1 MRAAEAELGDLLR
14 NRGIV
19 DAAGHAA
26 LLATR
31 PGPWWLMLL
40 QGVAA
45 WFASL
50 LIMSAVSLPL
60 AGFGTTALVR
70 GVAGV
75 VLCATAIWLFRFD
88 RLFTNQMALAFS
100 LAGQGLLVWALGDRW
115 DLVLD
120 HDRQLAG
127 VGLLVTGAM
136 LLPRASRL
144 HRVVCGLILIFD
156 AGVLIGSGPGAEVLG
171 VVLAAGVAWSCV
183 TRSRWATHP
192 RGGLLGALTL
202 AAGVAALAL
211 PAILRLARGDAWAA
225 AVVGHAGFAG
235 GMAWLAP
242 GAGLVLVALG
252 AYLLR
257 GASQRGRVT
266 GVVVA
271 LLWGLVFHAVPGL
284 IVAATVFLAAFQAS
298 QRTLAAFAL
307 LAAVLYVGEFY
318 YLLDVSLLHKSGLLA
333 LGGAVLLAVRGGLRR
348 LNPGDES

>member
-1 MRAAEAELGDLLR
+1 MRATEAELVDVLR
-14 NRGIV
+14 ERGIV

-26 LLATR
+26 LLARR

-40 QGVAA
+40 QGLGA

-70 GVAGV
+70 GVAGAL
-75 VLCATAIWLFRFD
+75 LCATAIWLFRRD

-115 DLVLD
+115 DLVFD
-120 HDRQLAG
+120 NQRQLAG
-127 VGLLVTGAM
+127 FGVLVTGAM

-156 AGVLIGSGPGAEVLG
+156 VGVLVGTGPGVEALG
-171 VVLAAGVAWSCV
+171 VALAAGVAWSCV
-183 TRSRWATHP
+183 TRPRWTAHP
-192 RGGLLGALTL
+192 RGGLLGALML

-225 AVVGHAGFAG
+225 AFVGHAGFAG
-235 GMAWLAP
+235 GMGWLAT
-242 GAGLVLVALG
+242 GSALVLFALG

-257 GASQRGRVT
+257 GVSQRLRLTVA
-266 GVVVA
+266 VVA
-271 LLWGLVFHAVPGL
+271 LLWVLAFQAAPGL
-284 IVAATVFLAAFQAS
+284 IVAAIVFLAAFQAS

-318 YLLDVSLLHKSGLLA
+318 YLMDVSLLHKSGLLA
-333 LGGAVLLAVRGGLRR
+333 LGGVALLAVRSGLRR
-348 LNPGDES
+348 LNPGDVS